1 MQEEK
6 RELLNKVDKLEQGK
20 ARMEKILKKNMNNK
34 QDPLKTE
41 LQEELGVLMKRIE
54 FLEQQ

>member
-20 ARMEKILKKNMNNK
+20 ARMEKILKKNMSNK

-54 FLEQQ
+54 FLE

>member
-6 RELLNKVDKLEQGK
+6 RELLDKVDKLEQGK
-20 ARMEKILKKNMNNK
+20 ARMEKILKKNINNK

-54 FLEQQ
+54 FLE